1 MRWRFWRA
9 SETPDRTAPFSAVGA
24 RQVRA
29 LRHDPRAVPE
39 YEMLSDALLW
49 WDDEFPPRLSM
60 EDINAL
66 RRVLHHRTTLIE
78 RSCGGDPGWA
88 QAWSQVERNFPD
100 WPGLRPERSDPAL
113 ADELERG
120 RARALRECEALKRWA
135 RRYCP
140 DADHR

>member
-1 MRWRFWRA
+1 MHQIISGQKFVFILYNLKLSGNRKRG
-9 SETPDRTAPFSAVGA
+9 STMIA
-24 RQVRA
+24 RNNHCA
-29 LRHDPRAVPE
+29 NSGLT
-39 YEMLSDALLW
+39 DA
-49 WDDEFPPRLSM
+49 R
-60 EDINAL
+60 NC
-66 RRVLHHRTTLIE
+66 VLHHRTTLIE